1 MEDDCAWTPPTSMI
15 VCQLQG
21 GLGNQLFQY
30 ALGRTLAARHE
41 VPLVLDTNVVDR
53 SHDRT
58 FALGAFDLRAR
69 TLSAGE
75 RKTMRLPSRP
85 MGRLGRILS
94 RFTPRPRLPVVM
106 ERGFGFNP
114 SVLAAP
120 AACYVVGYWQ
130 SYRYFGEIES
140 TLRHELQLRQR
151 AEGANLAM
159 AARIAGTKAVSLHVR
174 RGDYLNAG
182 TRDFHGLCDQAY
194 YQRAETLL
202 RERVGDIHV
211 YVFSDDPAWAVDNL
225 KLVSPMTV
233 VDHNDPGQ
241 AHEDLRL
248 MALCRHHITANSTFS
263 WWGAWLGTNPDR
275 TVIAPRQWFQAPGMS
290 DADLVPPAWLRL

>member
-1 MEDDCAWTPPTSMI
+1 MPDECAWTSPASMI

-41 VPLVLDTNVVDR
+41 VPLVLDTNVVDA
-53 SHDRT
+53 SADRA

-69 TLSAGE
+69 TLSASE
-75 RKTMRLPSRP
+75 RTTLRLPSRP
-85 MGRLGRILS
+85 LGRIGRVLS
-94 RFTPRPRLPVVM
+94 RFAARPRIPVLI
-106 ERGFGFNP
+106 ERSFSFDP

-120 AACYVVGYWQ
+120 PECYLVGYWQ
-130 SYRYFGEIES
+130 SYRYFEHNDAI
-140 TLRHELQLRQR
+140 LRDELLRLPP

-159 AARIAGTKAVSLHVR
+159 AARIAGTPAVSLHVR
-174 RGDYLNAG
+174 RGDYLNPG
-182 TRDFHGLCDQAY
+182 TRDFHGLCDQSY

-211 YVFSDDPAWAVDNL
+211 YVFSDDPGWAIENL

-248 MALCRHHITANSTFS
+248 MALCRHHIAANSTFS

-275 TVIAPRQWFQAPGMS
+275 TVIAPRRWFQAPGMS
-290 DADLVPPAWLRL
+290 DADLVPPSWLRL